1 MEHPNFADS
10 EALAILRKVEEHE
23 SQKSMSK
30 ELGFSIGKVNYILKA
45 LIAKGLIKIENF
57 SNEKDKR
64 KYRYLLTKAGIE
76 EKIAL
81 TERFIER
88 KKAEY
93 DELVAELE
101 RMRYAANGDS
111 K

>member
-1 MEHPNFADS
+1 MNHPNFPES
-10 EALAILRKVEEHE
+10 EALAILRKVEDHE
-23 SQKSMSK
+23 SQKSIST
-30 ELGFSIGKVNYILKA
+30 ELGWSIGKVNYIIKA
-45 LIAKGLIKIENF
+45 LIDKGLIKIENF
-57 SNEKDKR
+57 TNEKDKR

-76 EKIAL
+76 EKISL

-101 RMRYAANGDS
+101 RMRA

>member
-1 MEHPNFADS
+1 MNHPNFPES
-10 EALAILRKVEEHE
+10 EALAILRKVEDHE
-23 SQKSMSK
+23 SQKSIST
-30 ELGFSIGKVNYILKA
+30 ELGWSIGKVNYIIKA
-45 LIAKGLIKIENF
+45 LIDKGLIKIENF
-57 SNEKDKR
+57 TNEKDKR

-76 EKIAL
+76 EKISL

-93 DELVAELE
+93 DELVSELE
-101 RMRYAANGDS
+101 RMRA